1 MFRGIWI
8 QQEKEESAENNCF
21 LFIWYT
27 IHNIQGAVCNWK
39 SFFNYQSC
47 GKVVTYLPIK
57 FQVDSGWVKVFSW

>member
-1 MFRGIWI
+1 MFKGIWI
-8 QQEKEESAENNCF
+8 QQEKEESAEDNCF

-47 GKVVTYLPIK
+47 GKVVTYLPN
-57 FQVDSGWVKVFSW
+57 